1 MPSNQT
7 PNYALNQWE
16 RDDRILMEDF
26 NADNAKIDTALA
38 GLAETAAAHG
48 AALALRGNC
57 RIGTLTYTGTGEDG
71 EGAYIT
77 LTFPAR
83 PVIFFAF
90 GPRCLFIAQREGKD
104 NMVFARYLGSY
115 STTFTGSSTTI
126 TWTGNTA
133 QISVPD
139 RMPDLNAKDYVHNV
153 IAFYA
158 EDA

>member
-7 PNYALNQWE
+7 ANYQLSQWAKS
-16 RDDRILMEDF
+16 DQVKMEDF
-26 NADNAKIDTALA
+26 NADNAKLDAALGA
-38 GLAETAAAHG
+38 LTETAATHA

-57 RIGTLTYTGTGEDG
+57 RIGTLTYTGTGKDG
-71 EGAYIT
+71 EGAYVTI
-77 LTFPAR
+77 TFPAR

-104 NMVFARYLGSY
+104 NIVFARYHGSY
-115 STTFTGSSTTI
+115 GTTFTGSSTTI
-126 TWTGNTA
+126 TWTENTA

-139 RMPDLNAKDYVHNV
+139 GMPDLNAKDYTHNV

-158 EDA
+158 ADA